1 MLLDLTLREFLNELA
16 SDSAVPGGG
25 SASALAGAAAGA
37 LIQMVA
43 RISTRKSPDAHLV
56 EVQKQAAV
64 FTQKLSELIQRD
76 SDAFSGVMTAFK
88 LPKNT
93 PEEKERRVQALQEAY
108 RTAAAV
114 PLEVM
119 QTALDLLQLARDVA
133 EHGNPKA
140 VSDACVAAQLS
151 WAAVQGAAY
160 NVEINLPYIK
170 DEEFV
175 KTAKE
180 QMKELLYAADQGKV
194 GVEQCMCKHT
204 QPR

>member
-1 MLLDLTLREFLNELA
+1 MLIDLTLREFLDELA

-37 LIQMVA
+37 LVQMVA
-43 RISTRKSPDAHLV
+43 RITTRKSPDARLI
-56 EVQKQAAV
+56 EVQEQAAV
-64 FTQKLSELIQRD
+64 LTERLSELIQRD
-76 SDAFSGVMTAFK
+76 SDAFSEVVTAFK
-88 LPKNT
+88 LPKTT
-93 PEEKERRVQALQEAY
+93 PEEKEQRSQAVQAAY
-108 RTAAAV
+108 RNAAAV

-133 EHGNPKA
+133 EHGNPNA
-140 VSDACVAAQLS
+140 LSDACVAAQLS

-160 NVEINLPYIK
+160 NVEINLPYIN

-175 KTAKE
+175 SMAKDK
-180 QMKELLYAADQGKV
+180 MKELLYAADQGKV
-194 GVEQCMCKHT
+194 GVEQCLCRRK

>member
-76 SDAFSGVMTAFK
+76 SDAFSG
-88 LPKNT
+88 L
-93 PEEKERRVQALQEAY
+93 
-108 RTAAAV
+108 
-114 PLEVM
+114 
-119 QTALDLLQLARDVA
+119 
-133 EHGNPKA
+133 
-140 VSDACVAAQLS
+140 
-151 WAAVQGAAY
+151 
-160 NVEINLPYIK
+160 
-170 DEEFV
+170 
-175 KTAKE
+175 
-180 QMKELLYAADQGKV
+180 
-194 GVEQCMCKHT
+194 
-204 QPR
+204 